1 MILSGLSIRHL
12 QYAWVGTGCHNVELF
27 RMLVRII
34 YFSLWSALKTTD
46 DLQYTYKVIGS
57 ESNSVQT
64 LCIFITEFP
73 LSGINRC
80 CSNKPGRTSTLHT
93 ALRDGDH
100 SYKQWTHTSFSL
112 HMLKQKKK
120 GMHHDSMMS
129 LLGAKEVWKQ
139 LEQGSLYGR
148 RINRNKVGQRA
159 IKRCNTTN
167 YM

>member
-100 SYKQWTHTSFSL
+100 SYKQWTYTCSSKKRACITTAWCHYL
-112 HMLKQKKK
+112 EQKRC
-120 GMHHDSMMS
+120 GNSS
-129 LLGAKEVWKQ
+129 ST
-139 LEQGSLYGR
+139 LEQQGSLYGR
-148 RINRNKVGQRA
+148 RLNRNKVGQRA